1 MHPLSKRGDI
11 RPDLEPGLP
20 DELVKLG
27 ENLLAASPQPDEDY
41 VTVLRARL
49 KAQRASANADADAS
63 EDEEDDPP
71 SEEDATP
78 S

>member
-1 MHPLSKRGDI
+1 VHPLSKRGDI

-41 VTVLRARL
+41 VAALRARL
-49 KAQRASANADADAS
+49 KDKGADAS